1 MNTRIK
7 NSVYN
12 DGMITLYHN
21 IWPEIPAVKQN
32 PGLSW
37 ALIPTGSEASPEVE
51 EDVLVSSQPL
61 LCFSKYFN
69 FLPNLIFRRGSS
81 TFRGEQTTATLK

>member
-1 MNTRIK
+1 
-7 NSVYN
+7 
-12 DGMITLYHN
+12 MITFYDN

-61 LCFSKYFN
+61 PGAPKQDLEFGT
-69 FLPNLIFRRGSS
+69 FLEKALQGQNLG
-81 TFRGEQTTATLK
+81 LLN